1 MKVYIKFIA
10 VNHTYTMTLNV
21 SDYDTE
27 KNSHISLINWLKN
40 NSGKFVRWQFTSHGS
55 ESYGHRIRIEEL
67 MFTHF

>member
-1 MKVYIKFIA
+1 
-10 VNHTYTMTLNV
+10 MTLNV
-21 SDYDTE
+21 TDYDTE

-40 NSGKFVRWQFTSHGS
+40 NSEKFVRWQFTSYGP